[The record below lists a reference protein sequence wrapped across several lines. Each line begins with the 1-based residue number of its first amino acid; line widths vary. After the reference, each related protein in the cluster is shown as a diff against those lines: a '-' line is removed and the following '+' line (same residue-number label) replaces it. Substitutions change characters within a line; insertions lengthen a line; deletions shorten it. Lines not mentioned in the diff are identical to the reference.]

1 MRAFLDN
8 ILNAIG
14 ATSLTDLEFDT
25 VTASFAILEQATYD
39 DLASILLTRGGV
51 SKDSARL
58 IAYYKANSGLDVVP
72 VFDRSNIFL
81 GEAF

>member
-1 MRAFLDN
+1 MRDFLDG

-14 ATSLTDLEFDT
+14 ATSLTDIEFDT
-25 VTASFAILEQATYD
+25 VTASFAILEEATYN
-39 DLASILLTRGGV
+39 DLSAILISRGGV
-51 SKDSARL
+51 SDDSARL
-58 IAYYKANSGLDVVP
+58 VAYYKANAGIDVVP

>member
-1 MRAFLDN
+1 MRDFLDA

-14 ATSLTDLEFDT
+14 ATSLTDIEFDT

-39 DLASILLTRGGV
+39 DLARILLTRGGA
-51 SKDSARL
+51 STDSARL
-58 IAYYKANSGLDVVP
+58 IAYYKANAGIDVVP
-72 VFDRSNIFL
+72 VVDKTNIFL